1 MGRFIL
7 SLDAGT
13 TGVRAILFDKEA
25 TVIAQAYETIPTR
38 YPEPGWIEQDPE
50 GLFEASLKVMREDR
64 KSVV

>member
-1 MGRFIL
+1 MLLLHAQATTGGAMAMGRFIL

-38 YPEPGWIEQDPE
+38 
-50 GLFEASLKVMREDR
+50 
-64 KSVV
+64 